1 MTPIR
6 QRPCLLADTGPFC
19 RFAEGTS
26 QQIHALASY
35 LDGAVHIVQDVSI
48 ELHRRAKTKEHASLK
63 QLDWIDPKFPQH
75 EPIAITDRQVL
86 AQIENILDGRHR
98 RNPGHFM
105 EDRGE
110 VATILVAKDR
120 DWPVLMDDGWG
131 RRSFAPAKNVEVF
144 STEDLCVEMASAKAL
159 SHDAAFQVF
168 AKVYKA
174 SRAEF
179 DRRVAT
185 FRS

>member
-6 QRPCLLADTGPFC
+6 ERPCLLADTGPFC

-35 LDGAVHIVQDVSI
+35 LDGIVYIAQDVSI

-63 QLDWIDPKFPQH
+63 QLEWIDPKFPQH
-75 EPIAITDRQVL
+75 EPIPITDRRVL
-86 AQIENILDGRHR
+86 AQIENILDGRRR

-110 VATILVAKDR
+110 VATILLAKDR
-120 DWPVLMDDGWG
+120 GWPVLMDDGWG
-131 RRSFAPAKNVEVF
+131 RRSFAPAKGVEVF
-144 STEDLCVEMASAKAL
+144 STEDLCVEMAHAKAL
-159 SHDAAFQVF
+159 SHDDAFEVF

-179 DRRVAT
+179 DKRVAA
-185 FRS
+185 FGS